1 MVELFLFYNI
11 IIYVIY
17 ILLFGTLF
25 LTILYFFLFKNK
37 IQNILINDY
46 LYNFFKKILILV
58 LITSFFLFLIFF
70 YCYFSYINTCNS
82 FIENFLLIPQTQT
95 AFFYMFDLSID
106 FFGLALLF
114 LSYFVGI
121 LSLMALDN
129 RIY

>member
-1 MVELFLFYNI
+1 MVELFFFYNI

-70 YCYFSYINTCNS
+70 YCYFNYINTCNS